1 MVVRPRPLTKMTF
14 DSLNK
19 GMQVV
24 MREGKEREVH
34 GLPFALG
41 FPAMILP
48 QDEVI

>member
-24 MREGKEREVH
+24 MREGKEWELY
-34 GLPFALG
+34 GLPVALG
-41 FPAMILP
+41 FQAMILP
-48 QDEVI
+48 RDEVI

>member
-1 MVVRPRPLTKMTF
+1 MVVRLCPLTKLEY

-24 MREGKEREVH
+24 MRKGKEWEVH
-34 GLPFALG
+34 GLPFALD
-41 FPAMILP
+41 FQAMILP